1 MKRPPTW
8 DDAKKSLGDPNF
20 MQKLMEFDKDKL
32 DDGVL
37 KKIGKFTSNPDFVPD
52 TIGKVGGC
60 GMQGVCPA
68 LGGKGWG
75 GSGWSGSD
83 ALDNSTVP
91 YKGAPSSRH

>member
-52 TIGKVGGC
+52 TIGKVGGW
-60 GMQGVCPA
+60 GVQGGCPA
-68 LGGKGWG
+68 LGGRAGRLRMNGLKC
-75 GSGWSGSD
+75 
-83 ALDNSTVP
+83 NNVP
-91 YKGAPSSRH
+91 